1 REERQRGKRVLL
13 MNLRIFL
20 WRNPWQRLE
29 GQAVAERRIARN
41 QEQMAGTEK
50 PPAARPGEL
59 RGASA
64 GARESA
70 AAPRQRQH
78 IPDDAVEPL
87 LENTRQPGALLR
99 IPQSRTERVHVGRQ
113 PAFLPQIV
121 PDIFERRDTVPGIDG
136 QRVCQRHDEA
146 SGVLLALAV
155 IDRLVG
161 DERVVIPDRL
171 AVAPPPA
178 PERPARQRF
187 ARIPLALAV
196 MKKPARR

>member
-87 LENTRQPGALLR
+87 LQRTRRGAHLGER
-99 IPQSRTERVHVGRQ
+99 PVVFPFRQS
-113 PAFLPQIV
+113 V
-121 PDIFERRDTVPGIDG
+121 PD
-136 QRVCQRHDEA
+136 
-146 SGVLLALAV
+146 SGRYAA
-155 IDRLVG
+155 
-161 DERVVIPDRL
+161 
-171 AVAPPPA
+171 
-178 PERPARQRF
+178 
-187 ARIPLALAV
+187 
-196 MKKPARR
+196 